1 LFRFR
6 VFSVLS
12 AKKSLEVYSGHMN
25 TQNYRAFIF
34 FYPDFTVDP
43 GFSPDHAPSRSWVI
57 TTDRELEP
65 KFRTLPRRGILR

>member
-1 LFRFR
+1 
-6 VFSVLS
+6 
-12 AKKSLEVYSGHMN
+12 MN